1 MQGTEKEK
9 AEQGCIRWER
19 NHETMKTKV
28 CDLESLVQK
37 IRQILHWRK
46 EARWGREFKYELGA
60 EQEV

>member
-37 IRQILHWRK
+37 IRC
-46 EARWGREFKYELGA
+46 FVSFSFFELFSVVNG
-60 EQEV
+60 QP